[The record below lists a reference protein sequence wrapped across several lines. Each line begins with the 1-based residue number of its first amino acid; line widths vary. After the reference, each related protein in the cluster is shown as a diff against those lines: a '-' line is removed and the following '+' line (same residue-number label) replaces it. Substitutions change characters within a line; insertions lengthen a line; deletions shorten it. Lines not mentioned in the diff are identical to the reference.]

1 MVSQPMISM
10 SQYQGPWPKCLGMS
24 GGDCMSYIEENAKE
38 LRGKVVVIQPGTV
51 LKNDFEKERVRVF
64 IDNDGIVDA
73 IPSRG

>member
-1 MVSQPMISM
+1 
-10 SQYQGPWPKCLGMS
+10 
-24 GGDCMSYIEENAKE
+24 MSYIEENAKE